1 MKNKVLMGTCAL
13 AACLAACTNEEL
25 LPVQSDNNGT
35 TTTEAAFVGAD
46 LASKGMNI
54 IVNDGGVGTRATD
67 GKWDANDQFGLGWFN
82 FGTTMSSEQKKTEWD
97 KKAATGWSN
106 NDTKLYANHIFT
118 RQGNDFVTTTDVY
131 QGAYFVYWPYEKL
144 GAITDK
150 VVEPNAAAQTK
161 DFDWEMDNVALHL
174 SAQDF
179 IKAEE
184 GVDPETNM
192 LTKEFVLTPVVN
204 ALAVQA
210 EPEEAITGATDEA
223 GKYLQ
228 GFEITKMQVSA
239 GGNASTATGP
249 FVTKATLVP
258 SYLPKV
264 VLKNNAIDVN
274 ATLDAMD
281 EATNKASKASSTYLK
296 SATKSASLTTDI
308 DADMTLGEGG
318 KIRAFFFPIQTGVTY
333 TTGQYPSATVTVGR
347 AAQGT
352 VAGYALGTFSVKYDK
367 NNTVNNEAFAEKLG
381 NALNKDNAS
390 KEGAVTL
397 TKLLRTN
404 TVDGSDDYT
413 WQPLNL
419 TAMLTL
425 DNFTP
430 TLTGIRTQA
439 QYEDVVKMIDAL
451 VAIKGEEWTEAKLKN
466 KYITLSGKVDFDEVI
481 APANGFEVTIRAT
494 GNNAMV
500 IKEGAKVTWPENL
513 LTDDNMN
520 ITIEK
525 DAELTFDPAEAAAI
539 NAAITNNGTIYA
551 GELASISNKDAD
563 ALDNTNGRVEVE
575 YGAYV
580 YPTKD
585 KNGIIAFELTG
596 ETVDPIAKINV
607 LVKGGT
613 KEQANINTV
622 IVNGTTL
629 DLEAK
634 VEGVEGDED
643 RYEGTVGG
651 AKDEP
656 LTDLAGVSVEL
667 EGGNV
672 ISKNLGKVNNV
683 TAVSGENTIT
693 DIRPQGDIMVE
704 KGATLNINTDEK
716 NPKNVFLNSGAT
728 VETEGTL
735 NANTTIYTTYVVNQV
750 GTMNVKK
757 GEYIYYID
765 NNYTQGGQ
773 TTGEVVSTSGSKE
786 AQAVAN
792 VMDALFDTTSNP
804 NSQVMTSAAEFVADL
819 NKNVPG
825 AAYNPDLVE
834 GAFYVAFY
842 NTLSAWL
849 ESVGEEPLKDD
860 GTSDVTV
867 DMLNLY
873 SSITGYE
880 FKWTGA
886 GA

>member
-1 MKNKVLMGTCAL
+1 MKNKVLMGTCVL
-13 AACLAACTNEEL
+13 AACLAACSNEDL
-25 LPVQSDNNGT
+25 LPVQSGNNST
-35 TTTEAAFVGAD
+35 ATEEVNFVGAD

-82 FGTTMSSEQKKTEWD
+82 YGISMSSEQVESTWKSKS
-97 KKAATGWSN
+97 ATGYSSS
-106 NDTKLYANHIFT
+106 DTKLYANHIFT
-118 RQGNDFVTTTDVY
+118 RQNNDFVTTTDVY
-131 QGAYFVYWPYEKL
+131 QGAYFVYLPYEKL

-150 VVEPNAAAQTK
+150 VLAVNEAPQTE

-210 EPEEAITGATDEA
+210 TPEEAITDATDEA

-228 GFEITKMQVSA
+228 GFEITKLVVNA
-239 GGNASTATGP
+239 GGDASTKKP
-249 FVTKATLVP
+249 FVTKANLAP

-264 VLKNNAIDVN
+264 VVKNNAIDVN

-281 EATNKASKASSTYLK
+281 AATNKATGTSNSYLK
-296 SATKSASLTTDI
+296 TNPARTTSASLTTNV

-333 TTGQYPSATVTVGR
+333 DDNQYPTATVSVGR
-347 AAQGT
+347 AAQGG
-352 VAGYALGTFSVKYDK
+352 VAGYTLGSFSVKYDK
-367 NNTVNNEAFAEKLG
+367 TNTVNNEAFAEKLKG
-381 NALNKDNAS
+381 ALNKDNAT
-390 KEGAVTL
+390 KEGAITL

-404 TVDGSDDYT
+404 TVNGGDDYT

-430 TLTGIRTQA
+430 ALTGIKTQA

-451 VAIKGEEWTEAKLKN
+451 VAVKGTDWTKAKLN
-466 KYITLSGKVDFDEVI
+466 GKYIGLSGKVKFDNII
-481 APANGFEVTIRAT
+481 APANDFEIEIRAT
-494 GNNAMV
+494 GTSAMI

-513 LTDDNMN
+513 LTDDQMN

-525 DAELTFDPAEAAAI
+525 DAELTFDPEEAAAI

-551 GELASISNKDAD
+551 GALASISNKTAK

-580 YPTKD
+580 YPTFG
-585 KNGIIAFELTG
+585 KNGIIAYELTS
-596 ETVDPIAKINV
+596 ETVDPIAKIKK
-607 LVKGGT
+607 LVEGGS
-613 KEQANINTV
+613 KEQANINTL
-622 IVNGTTL
+622 IVKATTL
-629 DLEAK
+629 NLDAK
-634 VEGVEGDED
+634 TEGTEGEED
-643 RYEGTVGG
+643 RYDGTTGG
-651 AKDEP
+651 KGGEP
-656 LTDLAGVSVEL
+656 LSLVGVSVEL

-672 ISKNLGKVNNV
+672 ISKNLGQVDNVIAVN
-683 TAVSGENTIT
+683 GENTIT
-693 DIRPQGDIMVE
+693 DIRPQGNIMVE

-716 NPKNVFLNSGAT
+716 NPKNVFLTSGAL

-765 NNYTQGGQ
+765 NNYKQGGQ
-773 TTGEVVSTSGSKE
+773 TNGEVVSTSGSKE
-786 AQAVAN
+786 ATAVAS
-792 VMDALFDTTSNP
+792 VMDALVANP
-804 NSQVMTSAAEFVADL
+804 SGATMTSAADFVAAMNAYL
-819 NKNVPG
+819 PQKGFNKDNVSGPS
-825 AAYNPDLVE
+825 YE
-834 GAFYVAFY
+834 AFY

-849 ESVGEEPLKDD
+849 ESVGEEPLKND

-867 DMLNLY
+867 AMLDLY

>member
-82 FGTTMSSEQKKTEWD
+82 YGVQMSSEQVYNTWKS
-97 KKAATGWSN
+97 KAAAGYSST
-106 NDTKLYANHIFT
+106 DTKLYANHIFT

-150 VVEPNAAAQTK
+150 VVEVNKAPQTK

-228 GFEITKMQVSA
+228 GFEITKLVVNA
-239 GGNASTATGP
+239 GGNANTTKP
-249 FVTKATLVP
+249 FVTKANLAP

-264 VLKNNAIDVN
+264 VVKNNAIDVN

-281 EATNKASKASSTYLK
+281 VATNKATGTSASYLK
-296 SATKSASLTTDI
+296 TNPTRTTSASLTTDI

-318 KIRAFFFPIQTGVTY
+318 KIRAFFFPIQKGVTY
-333 TTGQYPSATVTVGR
+333 TAAQYPTATVTVGR
-347 AAQGT
+347 AAQGN
-352 VAGYALGTFSVKYDK
+352 VAGYALGTFNVAY
-367 NNTVNNEAFAEKLG
+367 NATNTVNNEAFAEKLKDALSTE
-381 NALNKDNAS
+381 NAT

-430 TLTGIRTQA
+430 TLTNIKTQA

-451 VAIKGEEWTEAKLKN
+451 VAIKGAEWTEAKLKN
-466 KYITLSGKVDFDEVI
+466 KYITLSGKVEFDEVI

-494 GNNAMV
+494 GSSAMV
-500 IKEGAKVTWPENL
+500 IKKDAKVTWPENL

-551 GELASISNKDAD
+551 GELASISNKTAT

-585 KNGIIAFELTG
+585 KNGIIAFELTK

-607 LVKGGT
+607 LVKGG
-613 KEQANINTV
+613 KEEQANINTL
-622 IVNGTTL
+622 IVNATTL
-629 DLEAK
+629 DLDAK
-634 VEGVEGDED
+634 VEGVDGEED
-643 RYEGTVGG
+643 RYEGTVGASAG
-651 AKDEP
+651 QA
-656 LTDLAGVSVEL
+656 LTNLAGVSVEL

-672 ISKNLGKVNNV
+672 ISKNLGQVNNV
-683 TAVSGENTIT
+683 VAVSGENTIT
-693 DIRPQGDIMVE
+693 DIRPQGDITVE

-716 NPKNVFLNSGAT
+716 NPKNVFLTSGAT

-735 NANTTIYTTYVVNQV
+735 NANTTIYTTYVVNKV

-757 GEYIYYID
+757 GEHIYYID

-792 VMDALFDTTSNP
+792 VMDALMTGANNAVVTSEE
-804 NSQVMTSAAEFVADL
+804 AFLADL
-819 NKNVPG
+819 NKNVPSG
-825 AAYNPDLVE
+825 YNPDLVE
-834 GAFYVAFY
+834 GAYYVAFY
-842 NTLSAWL
+842 NTLSTWL
-849 ESVGEEPLKDD
+849 ESIGEEGLDTEK
-860 GTSDVTV
+860 GTSTITPA
-867 DMLNLY
+867 MLALY